1 MGSWR
6 LEVFKMTLY
15 MSFPVAMFHIFN
27 QPAYFEEWVTKTRR
41 ELYPPE
47 SLGHREEIQK
57 AIKDVREKRD
67 KEMMKA
73 LEDIEKRGK

>member
-1 MGSWR
+1 MA
-6 LEVFKMTLY
+6 
-15 MSFPVAMFHIFN
+15 FPVGMFHFFN

-47 SLGHREEIQK
+47 NLGHREEIQK
-57 AIKDVREKRD
+57 AIKEVREKRD
-67 KEMMKA
+67 KEMLKA